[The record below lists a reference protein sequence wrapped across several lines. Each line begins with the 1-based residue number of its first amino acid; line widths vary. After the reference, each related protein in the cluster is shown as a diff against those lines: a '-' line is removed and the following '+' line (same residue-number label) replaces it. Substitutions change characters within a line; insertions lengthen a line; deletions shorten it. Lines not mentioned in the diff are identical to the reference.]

1 MGARSAQ
8 NRSTLRL
15 TTQGHC
21 PKVSTGPK
29 IDQQVT
35 SLGYQPIVPMT
46 MKQILEQR
54 IAPKL
59 GPRLVSLATL
69 IRMKEEANRPQDR
82 AEMSSFVPGRA
93 TMPTD
98 DLQTVGIDWSLT
110 SREGARREQMRRW
123 GRMPLADMIRA
134 LEEMQVLA
142 ERLVQSS
149 GPGST

>member
-46 MKQILEQR
+46 MKQFSNSELRQSWVR
-54 IAPKL
+54 DF
-59 GPRLVSLATL
+59 VSLATL

-82 AEMSSFVPGRA
+82 ADMSSFVPGRA

-110 SREGARREQMRRW
+110 SWEGARREQMRRW